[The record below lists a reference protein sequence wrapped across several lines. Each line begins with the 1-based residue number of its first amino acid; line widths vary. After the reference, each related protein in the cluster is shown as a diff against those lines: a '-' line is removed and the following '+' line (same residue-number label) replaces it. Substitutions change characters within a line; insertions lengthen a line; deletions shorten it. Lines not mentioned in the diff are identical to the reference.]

1 MAHKRIYLSSLPTDF
16 QELEQQLYE
25 VVIGY
30 VTDLH
35 GNIPIDKMPNVLVGF
50 YIGRVCENL
59 IGIDLRR
66 ITLSRLLKKC
76 RYTLTF
82 DFIYDIKQRRL
93 MQLPSDEGEQYLA
106 FFKDFYEI
114 LTRYWRLDSE
124 KQKVVD
130 SILDMYTQSEALV
143 TRTPLS
149 SIIGGY
155 CIYTKWKEHSQIF
168 ETAKTLLMHIQAR

>member
-1 MAHKRIYLSSLPTDF
+1 MYSIWIYCGSLPTDF
-16 QELEQQLYE
+16 QDLEQQLYE

-30 VTDLH
+30 ITDLY

-93 MQLPSDEGEQYLA
+93 IQLPNDEGEQYLD

-124 KQKVVD
+124 KRESFDHLLYMWTQYSLKV
-130 SILDMYTQSEALV
+130 T
-143 TRTPLS
+143 
-149 SIIGGY
+149 IGAFRVY
-155 CIYTKWKEHSQIF
+155 DLWKEYPYIF
-168 ETAKTLLMHIQAR
+168 ELAKSVLTRLERLD